1 MHADVPAADAIN
13 GVFGSAPI
21 ATAVGDPA
29 KLENS
34 AAFVQRG
41 LVLGWGIK
49 LPPLPEIKLTPTDL
63 SGIDP
68 SAALKDLSGELKK
81 ILDGANPQEFANQKA
96 AAFHDANPNANF
108 DDCVTTVAAACAAGG
123 AVLGGPAGAALGVGG
138 GVPLARIACR
148 AWFP

>member
-1 MHADVPAADAIN
+1 MPAADAIN

-49 LPPLPEIKLTPTDL
+49 LPPLPDIKLTP
-63 SGIDP
+63 P
-68 SAALKDLSGELKK
+68 DLSGELKK